1 MILGCLSASS
11 LSAALATEIAF
22 TCSFSVC
29 SQSDLTRF
37 TCTSGFKSRTP
48 TDRQC
53 QIFKSLCVSSVQ
65 RSFLVCLPDLIS
77 FLPHRFSCSALPTSD
92 TSLASVFWTQPC
104 VCLLTNPPCLPWTKI
119 QASPS
124 DPAALVC
131 SHGSDPV
138 SVPRP
143 PQPAQSPSSQT

>member
-48 TDRQC
+48 RDRKC
-53 QIFKSLCVSSVQ
+53 QIFKSLCI
-65 RSFLVCLPDLIS
+65 FLLCLAHIGYLTGFCFLDTTLPGTQLPDSLTDS
-77 FLPHRFSCSALPTSD
+77 EKRFLSLPLRASCR
-92 TSLASVFWTQPC
+92 
-104 VCLLTNPPCLPWTKI
+104 
-119 QASPS
+119 SPS
-124 DPAALVC
+124 
-131 SHGSDPV
+131 
-138 SVPRP
+138 
-143 PQPAQSPSSQT
+143 QSF